1 MSLENDITQVYVSN
15 NGTSVQ
21 STASTTSTQSSSNTS
36 PNTVFDKKAEELAKK
51 LGITQEEYLQ
61 IAQDPK
67 FSTLSSEE
75 QIKYIAAYKA
85 AKQSTAAAETNNATA
100 ATNTAATAETEQ
112 TAAAQTAASTTETE
126 STEETTNTKAAAQNT
141 AEAEDNSWAKDY
153 YFDSKKYSNLKPTE
167 MFDVYVEEYAKNK
180 FLYGDKN
187 NHKDIEAWNNLS
199 DKERKQLIK
208 DANKLVRKELGIS
221 KKLFAK
227 DVKENKKYLLQS
239 KMTALQAA
247 NEHGLSLDSYY
258 SFDEAQRTEIVAE
271 YLNNVKNLAPEN
283 LSNSQRMALSGLNT
297 ALEATKAELAKQGLT
312 TEAQNISFGD
322 IAHQVNQNDIKIGVA
337 IKELLTQKQ
346 ENGTITAEERLMLK
360 TLNEKVTAEALE
372 SFGIRFGEQTIV
384 EKEMS
389 DSKFAEDYANAS
401 SPEQKNAILAKHAWV
416 KYKNDPD
423 KLLELIQDANECGKI
438 GTAIA
443 LRTLA
448 KNSPKLK
455 RILAAQS
462 DDQKAYNTKDK
473 NVANSD
479 ENVKL
484 IAANINSISKTDPET
499 TQILGE
505 DFAKTIDDEQVAAFN
520 EGISSTDHKGLAQIG
535 QKRTAEIENKDT
547 QMEAINAA
555 INNGSEVVVTEF
567 GINADKFHPA
577 NQETTIA
584 IASGKYDGRV
594 AKAITDNETITR
606 LDKEAQTGSFKAVQ
620 MNLEKFLPKDQAIES
635 LNNLADQIA
644 KCDVSN
650 QLDMHKAITGS
661 KYSEVQ
667 EHAASNIHNYDK
679 SVQADAIKATYQSG
693 NTKAIEAANLQLSQ
707 CDPEAVKS
715 IAKEVQAQV
724 QAMEARHTAAIST
737 DISTKLTSMD
747 AARDPAAS
755 EKWSND
761 TVTTKREEYREMFK
775 NADAATKFRMIS
787 KLQGVWQKEIIT
799 HIATYCPEMLSSLIS
814 SLGSDLFQLQ
824 LTPEVKNKIM
834 LEMLRVPDMQADA
847 LEYFKNNT
855 NSFSSSVKQTC
866 AEMLVERQDSQLE
879 SPVLKQSLRAE
890 LAFMSTPDDLVSGG
904 KVSNR
909 EYYNSTK
916 NDLTFWKRD
925 KEGYFIC

>member
-271 YLNNVKNLAPEN
+271 YLNNVKKLAPEN

-322 IAHQVNQNDIKIGVA
+322 IAHQVNQNDIKLGVA

-473 NVANSD
+473 NVADSD

-505 DFAKTIDDEQVAAFN
+505 DFANTIDDEQVAAFN

-555 INNGSEVVVTEF
+555 INNGSEVIVTEF
-567 GINADKFHPA
+567 GINADKFHPE
-577 NQETTIA
+577 NQEYTISTA
-584 IASGKYDGRV
+584 ASKFDGRV

-737 DISTKLTSMD
+737 DIGTKLASMD

-761 TVTTKREEYREMFK
+761 TVTAKREEYREMFK

>member
-85 AKQSTAAAETNNATA
+85 AKQAGTTTNTSAAE
-100 ATNTAATAETEQ
+100 Q
-112 TAAAQTAASTTETE
+112 TQQASAAQSAVNDTEE
-126 STEETTNTKAAAQNT
+126 QSTEETSNTTSSTQNT
-141 AEAEDNSWAKDY
+141 TKAEDNSWAKDY
-153 YFDSKKYSNLKPTE
+153 YFDSKKYSELKPTE

-180 FLYGDKN
+180 FLYSDSN
-187 NHKDIEAWNNLS
+187 NPKDIEVWNNLS

-208 DANKLVRKELGIS
+208 DAKKLVRKELGIS

-271 YLNNVKNLAPEN
+271 YLNKVKKLAPEN
-283 LSNSQRMALSGLNT
+283 LSSSQRMALSGLNT

-322 IAHQVNQNDIKIGVA
+322 IAHQVNKNDIKLGVT

-346 ENGTITAEERLMLK
+346 ENGTITAEERLLLK
-360 TLNEKVTAEALE
+360 TLNEKVSPETLE
-372 SFGIRFGEQTIV
+372 SFGIRFGEQTII
-384 EKEMS
+384 EKEMT
-389 DSKFAEDYANAS
+389 DSKFAEAYANAS
-401 SPEQKNAILAKHAWV
+401 SPEQKNAILAKHAWA
-416 KYKNDPD
+416 KYKNEPD
-423 KLLELIQDANECGKI
+423 KLVELINDANECGDI
-438 GTAIA
+438 GTTLA
-443 LRTLA
+443 LRALA
-448 KNSPKLK
+448 AKSPELRTKLARLNNDQIGYNVHDENMVNSKEGQLVAAAIVLK
-455 RILAAQS
+455 EKTNPTDAEILAQAS
-462 DDQKAYNTKDK
+462 ANTVDDQHVADWNKGLKSTENTK
-473 NVANSD
+473 
-479 ENVKL
+479 
-484 IAANINSISKTDPET
+484 I
-499 TQILGE
+499 
-505 DFAKTIDDEQVAAFN
+505 
-520 EGISSTDHKGLAQIG
+520 AQIM
-535 QKRTAEIENKDT
+535 QKRTSD
-547 QMEAINAA
+547 
-555 INNGSEVVVTEF
+555 INNVEEQRNAISVTMDGGSEVVVTEF
-567 GINADKFHPA
+567 GINADKFHPE
-577 NQETTIA
+577 NQEYTISTA
-584 IASGKYDGRV
+584 ASKFDGRV

-606 LDKEAQTGSFKAVQ
+606 LDKIAQTGSFKAVQ

-737 DISTKLTSMD
+737 DIGTKLTSMD